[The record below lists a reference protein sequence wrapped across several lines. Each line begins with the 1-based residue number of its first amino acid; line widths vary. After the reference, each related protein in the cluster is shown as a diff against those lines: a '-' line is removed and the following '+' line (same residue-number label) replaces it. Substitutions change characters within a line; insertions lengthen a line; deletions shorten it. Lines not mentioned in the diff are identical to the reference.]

1 VPLSL
6 ADGGQ
11 GLVTEYWTGADRVF
25 FCYGRACGWPGD
37 IVLAGRHRA
46 GWATSCWP
54 GDIVLAGRVVGH
66 EAAD

>member
-25 FCYGRACGWPGD
+25 VCYGRACGWPGD
-37 IVLAGRHRA
+37 IVLAGR
-46 GWATSCWP
+46 
-54 GDIVLAGRVVGH
+54 VVGH
-66 EAAD
+66 EAAE